1 MRKRLICIV
10 GVVMLRFTAVAAEDA
25 SDRFYQAIRNDDL
38 STLRGLVNALT
49 VNSRDQRES
58 TPLMYAAAYGSVDAM
73 KILIG
78 AGADVNANN
87 SFGATALMW
96 CANDMLKVRLLIDK
110 GANVNAR
117 SKQGRTPLMIASAG
131 DGNSDVV
138 KLLIYKGAD
147 LSVKDNSNSTALLEA
162 VDANDNATI
171 RLLIEKGADVN
182 ARNKS
187 GDTALMI
194 ASSYGNVEIMRT
206 LLTKGADVNAVSAA
220 ETNHVKNG
228 AIALGN
234 FTALGYCVS
243 YGGKEAVKILLDAG
257 AKVNVQDVRGM
268 TPLMLAIGTD
278 RSDPEVIRLLLAGG
292 ADVSIKSKTGESA
305 IDWAKKFNYPPVMS
319 ALGMERRAATPTTL
333 SLSGNQ
339 KAAEPKEAAQK
350 GIDLLQRTGRGFFKE
365 GGCASCH
372 AQNLSGL
379 AISMARH
386 KGLRVD
392 EGAAAEEQKE
402 SRLQLIAFEQAL
414 LQRADLPGSVDGV
427 VYALLQMRAGNLAPD
442 RITDVLVHNMVGQQ
456 RRDGSWHGVGI
467 ARPPMEDGDFS
478 RTALAI
484 RSLNSYPIP
493 ARKAEFDRRIQRA
506 AAWLKSAS
514 PRSTEDRSM
523 QLLGMKWSGMD
534 VGLLQDPL
542 EKLIALERPDGGW
555 AQAPDLESD
564 AYATG
569 MALYTM
575 HELGVPAGA
584 ETYRRGVAYL
594 VQTQLPDGSWHV
606 VSRSPQFQPYFQSG
620 FPHAHDQWISSAG
633 TAWAVIGLT
642 YAIGGE
648 PRLGHRL
655 NKEFAFKS

>member
-10 GVVMLRFTAVAAEDA
+10 GVVSFGFAAVAAEDA

-38 STLRGLVNALT
+38 STLRGLVKAST
-49 VNSRDQRES
+49 VNSKDQRES
-58 TPLMYAAAYGSVDAM
+58 TPLMYAAAYGSIDAM
-73 KILIG
+73 KMLIG
-78 AGADVNANN
+78 AGADVNAKN

-96 CANDMLKVRLLIDK
+96 CVNDMAKVRLLLDK
-110 GANVNAR
+110 GANVNTR

-138 KLLIYKGAD
+138 KLLVDKGAD
-147 LSVKDNSNSTALLEA
+147 ISVKDNSNSTALLEA

-206 LLTKGADVNAVSAA
+206 LLSKGADVNAVSAA
-220 ETNHVKNG
+220 ETDHVKNG

-243 YGGKEAVKILLDAG
+243 YGGREAVKILLDAG

-268 TPLMLAIGTD
+268 TPLMLGIGSD
-278 RSDPEVIRLLLAGG
+278 RPDPEVVRLLLAGG
-292 ADVSIKSKTGESA
+292 ADVNVKSKAGETA

-319 ALGMERRAATPTTL
+319 ALGMEPRPVTAAVAL
-333 SLSGNQ
+333 SSSGNR
-339 KAAEPKEAAQK
+339 KVADSRDAAQK
-350 GIDLLQRTGRGFFKE
+350 GIELLQRTGRGFFKE

-372 AQNLSGL
+372 AQNLAGL
-379 AISMARH
+379 AISIARA
-386 KGLRVD
+386 KGLKVD
-392 EGAAAEEQKE
+392 DGAAAEEQKE
-402 SRLQLIAFEQAL
+402 SRLQVAAFEQAL
-414 LQRADLPGSVDGV
+414 LQRADLPGTVDTV
-427 VYALLQMRAGNLAPD
+427 VYALLQMGAGNTSPD

-478 RTALAI
+478 RTALSI
-484 RSLNSYPIP
+484 RALNSYSIP
-493 ARKAEFDRRIQRA
+493 GRRMELERRIQRA
-506 AAWLKSAS
+506 AAWLKSAT
-514 PRSTEDRSM
+514 PKSTEDRSM
-523 QLLGMKWSGMD
+523 QLLGMKWGGID
-534 VGLLQDPL
+534 AGLLQDPL
-542 EKLIALERPDGGW
+542 ERLIALERPDGGW
-555 AQAPDLESD
+555 AQTPDLESD

-569 MALYTM
+569 MVLYAV

-584 ETYRRGVAYL
+584 EAYRRGVAYL
-594 VQTQLPDGSWHV
+594 EQTQLPDGSWHV
-606 VSRSPQFQPYFQSG
+606 VSRSPKFQPYFQSG

-633 TAWAVIGLT
+633 TAWAAIGLT
-642 YAIGGE
+642 YAIADD
-648 PRLGHRL
+648 PSR
-655 NKEFAFKS
+655 ASTQ